1 MPQVRKPLDTGGN
14 TQAQHSI
21 TTVIMTPQALGLF
34 STRAGATSHVR
45 RHQIVARFG
54 SKSIPTGGYLW
65 LTYLDSCTHERLIS
79 PNLVEFLLGLAPI
92 SGHPSH

>member
-45 RHQIVARFG
+45 RQQIVALFG
-54 SKSIPTGGYLW
+54 SKSIRPRGSLW
-65 LTYLDSCTHERLIS
+65 LPYRDPWAHERFSS